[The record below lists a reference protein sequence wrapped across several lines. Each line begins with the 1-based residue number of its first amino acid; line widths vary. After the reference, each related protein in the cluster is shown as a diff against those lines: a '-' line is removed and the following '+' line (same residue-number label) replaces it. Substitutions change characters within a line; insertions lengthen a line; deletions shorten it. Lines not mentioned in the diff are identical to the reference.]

1 MVIQQAPP
9 PAPVMNKESNTNR
22 IKPAKSLDIEQKSLK
37 GSRIAVKNDETSSVG
52 SNGDYKVPRS
62 LNLNFL
68 EELSA
73 PNEHVR
79 TNAYQQIANKYLTK
93 DIRQFLRQIKSS
105 CLR

>member
-9 PAPVMNKESNTNR
+9 APVINKESNTNR
-22 IKPAKSLDIEQKSLK
+22 IKPAKSLDIEQKVLK
-37 GSRIAVKNDETSSVG
+37 SSRIVVKNDETSSVG

-62 LNLNFL
+62 LNLNYMD
-68 EELSA
+68 EISA